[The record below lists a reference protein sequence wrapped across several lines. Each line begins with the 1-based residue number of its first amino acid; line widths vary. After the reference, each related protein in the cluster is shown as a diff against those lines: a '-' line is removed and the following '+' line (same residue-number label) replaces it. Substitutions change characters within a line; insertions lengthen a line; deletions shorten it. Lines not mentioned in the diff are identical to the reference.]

1 MEDFNP
7 YPIAGLYQKYWTV
20 DEAFS
25 NPSLVLID
33 MNQSIVGVYH
43 VYCMGKGTIDG
54 IQSAESLSEDAKT
67 IADGTWKGLMKIGA
81 MKG

>member
-1 MEDFNP
+1 MAVNDFGANISWHWVEDFNP
-7 YPIAGLYQKYWTV
+7 YPIAGLYQKYWTI

-43 VYCMGKGTIDG
+43 VVLYGKGN
-54 IQSAESLSEDAKT
+54 S
-67 IADGTWKGLMKIGA
+67 
-81 MKG
+81 